1 MQVKDIH
8 QESRKREDADVLK
21 ISAQGANVL
30 LGQLFGGLFL
40 SYWAQPADDF
50 SNDAIRW
57 MEEIL
62 QQADLSNHL

>member
-40 SYWAQPADDF
+40 SYWAQPA
-50 SNDAIRW
+50 R
-57 MEEIL
+57 
-62 QQADLSNHL
+62 